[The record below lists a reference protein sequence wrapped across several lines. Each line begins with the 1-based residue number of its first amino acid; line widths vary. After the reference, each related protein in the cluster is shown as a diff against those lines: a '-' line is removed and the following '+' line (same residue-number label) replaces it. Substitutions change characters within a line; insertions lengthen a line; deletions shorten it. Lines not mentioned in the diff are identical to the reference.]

1 MGSIV
6 KTPPPGRHANLAK
19 QQKIVGKAS
28 FFRVQVKN
36 RLRSSRG
43 CLKMQCLQIFF

>member
-6 KTPPPGRHANLAK
+6 KTPPPGRHSNLAK

-36 RLRSSRG
+36 RLRSS
-43 CLKMQCLQIFF
+43 